1 VQQGIDNKK
10 SPYKI
15 ARGLFFVMSHKVVGY
30 TGVEPVASASG
41 GQRSI
46 QLS

>member
-1 VQQGIDNKK
+1 MHKK
-10 SPYKI
+10 RPHRLMGTLGCQYM
-15 ARGLFFVMSHKVVGY
+15 AGY